1 MYGLYRCPLP
11 TFGLF
16 LVSCSHTIVLLIF
29 FWFFWGLRACSILFF
44 LKIRLPSQAMYANPS
59 ELGSSGGLAVDKGT
73 PLSTVAALLVH
84 IQKQANA
91 HSVSYCNKLKAG
103 AKSGRAIA
111 YKHRRQ
117 KHSNAEQQYQ
127 DLVRK
132 TRVTLGSIAWI
143 CCIYLYLAK
152 PKSVLAQQSFFG
164 LPCVN
169 LYLCICVYVCVCVWM
184 CIRVSLYIYTCVCEC
199 VCVCM
204 HVYISIYIYILLLLL
219 LLFLL
224 LLPDEERCSDGCVSN
239 FRKTRCWTTR
249 STSCM

>member
-1 MYGLYRCPLP
+1 MPASN
-11 TFGLF
+11 FW
-16 LVSCSHTIVLLIF
+16 LVSCFLFAHNSIAYIF
-29 FWFFWGLRACSILFF
+29 FGFLAVCAHAQCCFF
-44 LKIRLPSQAMYANPS
+44 LNRLPSQAMYANPS

-73 PLSTVAALLVH
+73 QLSTVAALLVH

-169 LYLCICVYVCVCVWM
+169 V
-184 CIRVSLYIYTCVCEC
+184 
-199 VCVCM
+199 
-204 HVYISIYIYILLLLL
+204 
-219 LLFLL
+219 
-224 LLPDEERCSDGCVSN
+224 
-239 FRKTRCWTTR
+239 
-249 STSCM
+249 